1 MIISVDFLEFHPI
14 SVMFSGYSN
23 PTSMGMQLRAEN
35 RDSIDRKALE
45 CDKNMY
51 VLNEYNQFIAFI
63 VLCMTNINTGS
74 SLEVLDTP
82 QFALCKHLTHVNVV
96 FKVGS
101 M

>member
-51 VLNEYNQFIAFI
+51 VLNEYA
-63 VLCMTNINTGS
+63 INAINFF
-74 SLEVLDTP
+74 SL
-82 QFALCKHLTHVNVV
+82 
-96 FKVGS
+96 
-101 M
+101 